1 MRIGLS
7 CWEERI
13 APVFDTSSTI
23 HIVEIR
29 NGAVVN
35 EAKERLPED
44 PLLQRILKLL
54 ELGIDVLVCGAIS
67 RSMSDLIAAYGIEVI
82 PFMMGS
88 LSEIVQA
95 YLTGLEKDHFK
106 MPGCHTSTLQ
116 PTKPG
121 RGYFG
126 LNGKGRNRNRQG
138 AGQGL
143 QRRVEPGVLN
153 GDACCI
159 CPGCGHT
166 EPHKR
171 GVPCMQIKCP
181 QCGSALIRQ

>member
-13 APVFDTSSTI
+13 APVFDTSSWI

-29 NGAVVN
+29 DGAVVN
-35 EAKERLPED
+35 EAEERLPED
-44 PLLQRILKLL
+44 PLLQRTLKLL

-82 PFMMGS
+82 PFMTGS
-88 LSEIVQA
+88 LCEIVQA

-106 MPGCHTSTLQ
+106 MPGCHTSTLE
-116 PTKPG
+116 PARPG

-126 LNGKGRNRNRQG
+126 LNGKGRKRNRQG
-138 AGQGL
+138 AGQGRG
-143 QRRVEPGVLN
+143 RRVELGVLP

-159 CPGCGHT
+159 CPGCGYT

-171 GVPCMQIKCP
+171 GVPCTQMKCP